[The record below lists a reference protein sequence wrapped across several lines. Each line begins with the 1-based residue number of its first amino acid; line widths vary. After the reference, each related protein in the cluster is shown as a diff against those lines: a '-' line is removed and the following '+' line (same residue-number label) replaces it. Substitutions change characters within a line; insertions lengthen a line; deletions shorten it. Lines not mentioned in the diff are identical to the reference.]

1 MTFIFFPDSP
11 PSNFAPVNDR
21 FMKPISRRK
30 FVRLSALA
38 AGVAPAV
45 AVAGGPSNA
54 PAALPSPPAERP
66 PTRDSSVSSAPTSD
80 RPRPKKTTMRIG
92 HCQLEARCGEFET
105 NLAKV
110 VQGLEQ
116 ADREHV
122 EIVSF
127 PECCLTGY
135 PDTEAPARNDAFA
148 VDSPSMVK
156 LLDRTRQFEAT
167 FIVGFNEL
175 RGADLFNTAAV
186 IHQGRV
192 LGTYSKCS
200 AYHRFH
206 RQGREFPVFER
217 KGVKFGIVIC
227 SDGGYIEPARILA
240 LKGAKIIFSP
250 HYNYISKEYL
260 LTHFQ
265 EVRADHVA
273 RAVENR
279 VYFVRGNNVS
289 PGRDPGIQRYE
300 GVGYGDSYIVDPY
313 GEIVVRSRRHHED
326 FIVANIDTSVA
337 SDNAWGL
344 SKSAWSFREF
354 GDQVAAA
361 AAAQSARR

>member
-1 MTFIFFPDSP
+1 MDHP
-11 PSNFAPVNDR
+11 
-21 FMKPISRRK
+21 
-30 FVRLSALA
+30 
-38 AGVAPAV
+38 
-45 AVAGGPSNA
+45 
-54 PAALPSPPAERP
+54 
-66 PTRDSSVSSAPTSD
+66 
-80 RPRPKKTTMRIG
+80 RPRKTPIRIG
-92 HCQLEARCGEFET
+92 HCQLEARCGAFEA

-110 VQGLEQ
+110 VQGLER

-122 EIVSF
+122 EIVCF

-135 PDTEAPARNDAFA
+135 PDTEAPARRDAFA
-148 VDSPSMVK
+148 VDSPSMLK
-156 LLDRTRQFEAT
+156 LLERTSGFAAT
-167 FIVGFNEL
+167 YIVGFNER
-175 RGADLFNTAAV
+175 RGPELYNSAAV

-192 LGTYSKCS
+192 LGLYSKCS

-217 KGVKFGIVIC
+217 NGVKFGIVIC

-265 EVRADHVA
+265 EVRADHIA

-289 PGRDPGIQRYE
+289 PGLDPGIQRYE

-326 FIVANIDTSVA
+326 FIFADIDLDLA

-344 SKSAWSFREF
+344 SKSGWSFREF
-354 GDQVAAA
+354 GAQLAAA
-361 AAAQSARR
+361 AGLPSRG